1 MNVDLL
7 KRLLPGEVD
16 EYLIRNEVRADG
28 RELQDHRPL
37 QITRSVMGT
46 NLAQENT
53 ESKKVSC
60 AVKLGQSHILCSL
73 VCQRQDTTILSAKP
87 LV

>member
-28 RELQDHRPL
+28 REL
-37 QITRSVMGT
+37 
-46 NLAQENT
+46 
-53 ESKKVSC
+53 
-60 AVKLGQSHILCSL
+60 
-73 VCQRQDTTILSAKP
+73 
-87 LV
+87 